1 MVLSHKNKNNHRFNL
16 KLKFL
21 EISLYFW
28 IIEITKIYKEDSLQ
42 SLQMCEKYKEKMVT
56 EWKKV

>member
-21 EISLYFW
+21 EISLCFW
-28 IIEITKIYKEDSLQ
+28 IIEIIKIYKEDSLQ
-42 SLQMCEKYKEKMVT
+42 SSQMYKNDKEKNGYRMG
-56 EWKKV
+56 K